1 MTQFQRQD
9 LTEVESLLATRQQLA
24 EWLEKLEAA
33 GTKAPAAVRD
43 RVRADYQGR
52 LAQVVGQLR
61 GHCDAISANLQGLR
75 DQAKEFGALRSEE
88 QETLAEAELRYA
100 VGEYS
105 PEEWGRVE
113 KDSSVKIGGLNEELG
128 RLAGEIGRLEE
139 VLALVSPPAPSAPP
153 TAAAAPAA
161 ASGRREPE
169 IPSARSA
176 PAPASAPVPP
186 APSIHRDDRAAAK
199 HAESPAEPP
208 EAPRF
213 VPRGGLKVRDSGP
226 AKTIPFP
233 NVAPKEPAPAPSVDE
248 LTFLKSVSLEGGR
261 GSASTAAAPAE
272 TRPDRPSQSIAKT
285 LKCGECGSLN
295 RPTEWYCERC
305 GAELAAV

>member
-9 LTEVESLLATRQQLA
+9 LTEVESLLAARQQLA
-24 EWLEKLEAA
+24 EWLDKLEAA
-33 GTKAPAAVRD
+33 GSKAPSAVRD
-43 RVRADYQGR
+43 RVRSDYQGR

-61 GHCDAISANLQGLR
+61 GHCDVISSNVQGLR
-75 DQAKEFGALRSEE
+75 SQAREFGALRTEE

-105 PEEWGRVE
+105 PEEWGRIE
-113 KDSSVKIGGLNEELG
+113 KDSSGKLGQLNEELD

-139 VLALVSPPAPSAPP
+139 VLVQVAPAPSA
-153 TAAAAPAA
+153 AVAP
-161 ASGRREPE
+161 SRREVE
-169 IPSARSA
+169 A
-176 PAPASAPVPP
+176 PTPKPTLQREEPTPV
-186 APSIHRDDRAAAK
+186 R
-199 HAESPAEPP
+199 EEPP
-208 EAPRF
+208 SPPQPSEPLEAPRF
-213 VPRGGLKVRDSGP
+213 VPRGGLKMRDSGP
-226 AKTIPFP
+226 AKSIPFP
-233 NVAPKEPAPAPSVDE
+233 NVAPKEAPSPAAVDE
-248 LTFLKSVSLEGGR
+248 MTFLKSVSLEGGR
-261 GSASTAAAPAE
+261 GVAGSNATAASAPVE

>member
-9 LTEVESLLATRQQLA
+9 LTEVETLLASRQQLA

-33 GTKAPAAVRD
+33 GSKAPSAVRD
-43 RVRADYQGR
+43 RVRSDYQGR

-61 GHCDAISANLQGLR
+61 GHCDVISSNVQGLKS
-75 DQAKEFGALRSEE
+75 QAREFGSLRNEE
-88 QETLAEAELRYA
+88 QETVAEAELRYA

-105 PEEWGRVE
+105 PEEWARIE
-113 KDSSVKIGGLNEELG
+113 KDSSAKLAQLTEELD

-139 VLALVSPPAPSAPP
+139 VLVQLAPTPS
-153 TAAAAPAA
+153 AAAPP
-161 ASGRREPE
+161 RREAE
-169 IPSARSA
+169 A
-176 PAPASAPVPP
+176 PAARAPVNKEPAPKEEMIPVKDEPAPPPPP
-186 APSIHRDDRAAAK
+186 AEI
-199 HAESPAEPP
+199 P

-213 VPRGGLKVRDSGP
+213 VPRGGLKMRDSGP

-233 NVAPKEPAPAPSVDE
+233 TVAPKEPPSPAAVDE

-261 GSASTAAAPAE
+261 GAPGNSATAAPAPVE
-272 TRPDRPSQSIAKT
+272 ARPERPSQSIAKT